1 MTLKE
6 LLEKLT
12 QQAKKKKPKPVETNG
27 MKSKGVPI
35 ND

>member
-6 LLEKLT
+6 MLEKLM
-12 QQAKKKKPKPVETNG
+12 QQAKKRKPTPVETNG

>member
-6 LLEKLT
+6 LLDKLT
-12 QQAKKKKPKPVETNG
+12 QSALKRKQKPVETNG
-27 MKSKGVPI
+27 MKEKGVPI

>member
-6 LLEKLT
+6 ILEKLT
-12 QQAKKKKPKPVETNG
+12 QQALKRKPKPVETNG
-27 MKSKGVPI
+27 MKNKGVPI

>member
-6 LLEKLT
+6 LLDKLT
-12 QQAKKKKPKPVETNG
+12 QSALKRKPKPIETNG
-27 MKSKGVPI
+27 MKNKGVPV

>member
-6 LLEKLT
+6 LLDKLT
-12 QQAKKKKPKPVETNG
+12 QSALKRKPKPIETNG
-27 MKSKGVPI
+27 LKNKGVPI

>member
-6 LLEKLT
+6 LLDKLI
-12 QQAKKKKPKPVETNG
+12 QQASKRKTQPVETNG
-27 MKSKGVPI
+27 MKKKGVPI

>member
-1 MTLKE
+1 
-6 LLEKLT
+6 LLNKLT
-12 QQAKKKKPKPVETNG
+12 QQAKKRKPTPVETNG

>member
-6 LLEKLT
+6 MLEKLM
-12 QQAKKKKPKPVETNG
+12 QQAKKRKSKPVETNG

>member
-6 LLEKLT
+6 LLNKLT
-12 QQAKKKKPKPVETNG
+12 QSALKRKPKPIETNG
-27 MKSKGVPI
+27 MKNKGVPI

>member
-6 LLEKLT
+6 ILEKLME
-12 QQAKKKKPKPVETNG
+12 QAKKRKPQPVETNG

>member
-12 QQAKKKKPKPVETNG
+12 QQAQKRKPKPVETNG
-27 MKSKGVPI
+27 MKKKGVPI

>member
-6 LLEKLT
+6 LLDKLT
-12 QQAKKKKPKPVETNG
+12 QQAKKRKPQPVATNG
-27 MKSKGVPI
+27 MKKKGVPI

>member
-6 LLEKLT
+6 LLDKLT
-12 QQAKKKKPKPVETNG
+12 QSALKRKAKPIETNG
-27 MKSKGVPI
+27 MKKKGVPI

>member
-6 LLEKLT
+6 ILEKLME
-12 QQAKKKKPKPVETNG
+12 QAKKRKPRPVETNG

>member
-6 LLEKLT
+6 ILEKLT
-12 QQAKKKKPKPVETNG
+12 QQAKKRKPQPVKTNG
-27 MKSKGVPI
+27 MKEKGVPI

>member
-6 LLEKLT
+6 ILEKLT
-12 QQAKKKKPKPVETNG
+12 QQALKRKPKPVETNG
-27 MKSKGVPI
+27 MKKRGVPI

>member
-6 LLEKLT
+6 LLDKLT
-12 QQAKKKKPKPVETNG
+12 QQAKKIKPKPVETNG
-27 MKSKGVPI
+27 MKNKGVPI